1 MEELGAGSRMHKVSM
16 TNRRLCVI
24 NGVKDVLSFDVQEV
38 RLETEQ
44 GMLQIKGEDLH
55 VSRLTLERGEI
66 DIDGRIDSFI
76 YMDEGSMGSRKESLW
91 ERMFR

>member
-1 MEELGAGSRMHKVSM
+1 MEDLGASSRMHKVSM

-24 NGVKDVLSFDVQEV
+24 NGVKDVMSFDVQEV
-38 RLETEQ
+38 RLETEL

-76 YMDEGSMGSRKESLW
+76 YMDEGSMGDKKESLW

>member
-1 MEELGAGSRMHKVSM
+1 MEDLSASSRMHKVSM

-24 NGVKDVLSFDVQEV
+24 NGVKDVMSFDVQEV
-38 RLETEQ
+38 RLETEL

-76 YMDEGSMGSRKESLW
+76 YMDEGSMGGKKESLW

>member
-1 MEELGAGSRMHKVSM
+1 MEDLSAVSRMHKVSM
-16 TNRRLCVI
+16 TNRRLCMI
-24 NGVKDVLSFDVQEV
+24 NGVKDVQSFDEQEIL
-38 RLETEQ
+38 LETEQ

-66 DIDGRIDSFI
+66 DIDGRIDSFV
-76 YMDEGSMGSRKESLW
+76 YSNEGSPGLKKESFF

>member
-1 MEELGAGSRMHKVSM
+1 MEEIGAGSRMHKIAM

-24 NGVKDVLSFDVQEV
+24 NGVKDVQSFDVGEV

-66 DIDGRIDSFI
+66 DIDGRIDSMV
-76 YMDEGSMGSRKESLW
+76 YMDDGGMGSRKESFW

>member
-1 MEELGAGSRMHKVSM
+1 MEDLGASSRMHKVSM

-24 NGVKDVLSFDVQEV
+24 NGVTDVMSFDVQEV
-38 RLETEQ
+38 RLETEL

-76 YMDEGSMGSRKESLW
+76 YMDEGSMGGKKESLW

>member
-1 MEELGAGSRMHKVSM
+1 MEDLGAGSRMHKISM
-16 TNRRLCVI
+16 TNRRLCII

-66 DIDGRIDSFI
+66 DIDGRIDSLI
-76 YMDEGSMGSRKESLW
+76 YAEEGAGGRKESLW

>member
-1 MEELGAGSRMHKVSM
+1 MEDLGASSRMHKVSM

-24 NGVKDVLSFDVQEV
+24 NGVKDVMSFDVQEV
-38 RLETEQ
+38 RLETEL

-76 YMDEGSMGSRKESLW
+76 YMDEGSMGGKKESLG

>member
-1 MEELGAGSRMHKVSM
+1 MEDLGASSRMHKVSM

-24 NGVKDVLSFDVQEV
+24 NGVKDVMSFDVQEV
-38 RLETEQ
+38 RLETEL

-76 YMDEGSMGSRKESLW
+76 YMDEGGMGGKKESLW

>member
-1 MEELGAGSRMHKVSM
+1 MEDLGASSRMHKVSM

-24 NGVKDVLSFDVQEV
+24 NGVKDVMSFDVQEV
-38 RLETEQ
+38 RLETEL

-76 YMDEGSMGSRKESLW
+76 YMDEGSMGGKKESLW

>member
-1 MEELGAGSRMHKVSM
+1 MEDLGASSRMHKVAM

-24 NGVKDVLSFDVQEV
+24 NGVKDVISFDVQEV
-38 RLETEQ
+38 NLETEL
-44 GMLQIKGEDLH
+44 GLLQIKGEDLH

-76 YMDEGSMGSRKESLW
+76 YMNEGSLGGKKESLW

>member
-1 MEELGAGSRMHKVSM
+1 MEELGAGSRMHKVAV

-24 NGVKDVLSFDVQEV
+24 SGVKDVLSFDVKEV
-38 RLETEQ
+38 LLETEQ

-55 VSRLTLERGEI
+55 VSRLTVERGEL
-66 DIDGRIDSFI
+66 DIDGRIDSLV
-76 YMDEGSMGSRKESLW
+76 YSDPGGMSGRKESLW

>member
-1 MEELGAGSRMHKVSM
+1 MEDLSTVSRMHKVSM
-16 TNRRLCVI
+16 TNRRLCII
-24 NGVKDVLSFDVQEV
+24 NGVKDVISFDVQEV
-38 RLETEQ
+38 LLETEQ

-76 YMDEGSMGSRKESLW
+76 YSEQGNSGLKKESFF

>member
-1 MEELGAGSRMHKVSM
+1 MEDLSASSRMHKVSM

-24 NGVKDVLSFDVQEV
+24 NGVKDVISFDVQEV
-38 RLETEQ
+38 SLETEL

-76 YMDEGSMGSRKESLW
+76 YMDEGSMGGKKESLW

>member
-1 MEELGAGSRMHKVSM
+1 MEDLGASSRMHKVSM

-24 NGVKDVLSFDVQEV
+24 NGVKDVMSFDVQEV
-38 RLETEQ
+38 RLETEL
-44 GMLQIKGEDLH
+44 GMLQIKGEDLQ

-76 YMDEGSMGSRKESLW
+76 YMDEGSMGGKKESLW

>member
-1 MEELGAGSRMHKVSM
+1 MEDLGASSRMHKVSM
-16 TNRRLCVI
+16 TNRRLCII
-24 NGVKDVLSFDVQEV
+24 NGVKDVMSFDVQEV
-38 RLETEQ
+38 RLETEL

-76 YMDEGSMGSRKESLW
+76 YMDEGSMGGKKESLW

>member
-1 MEELGAGSRMHKVSM
+1 MEDLGASSRMHKVSM

-24 NGVKDVLSFDVQEV
+24 NGVKDVISFDVQEV
-38 RLETEQ
+38 RLETEL

-76 YMDEGSMGSRKESLW
+76 YMDESSMGGKKESLW

>member
-1 MEELGAGSRMHKVSM
+1 MRGG
-16 TNRRLCVI
+16 
-24 NGVKDVLSFDVQEV
+24 
-38 RLETEQ
+38 
-44 GMLQIKGEDLH
+44 DLH

-76 YMDEGSMGSRKESLW
+76 YMDEGNMGGKKESLW

>member
-1 MEELGAGSRMHKVSM
+1 MEDLGASSRMHKVSM

-24 NGVKDVLSFDVQEV
+24 NGVKDVISFDVQEV
-38 RLETEQ
+38 SLETEL

-76 YMDEGSMGSRKESLW
+76 YMDEGSMGGKKESLW

>member
-1 MEELGAGSRMHKVSM
+1 MEDLSANSRMHKMSM

-24 NGVKDVLSFDVQEV
+24 NGVKDVISFDVQEV
-38 RLETEQ
+38 NLETEL

-76 YMDEGSMGSRKESLW
+76 YMDEGGMGGKKESLW

>member
-1 MEELGAGSRMHKVSM
+1 MEEIGASSRMHKIAM

-24 NGVKDVLSFDVQEV
+24 NGVKDVESFDVEEV

-44 GMLQIKGEDLH
+44 GMLQIKGESLH

-66 DIDGRIDSFI
+66 DIDGRIDSMV
-76 YMDEGSMGSRKESLW
+76 YMDEGSMGGRKESFWDRL
-91 ERMFR
+91 FR

>member
-1 MEELGAGSRMHKVSM
+1 MEDLGASSRMHKVSM

-24 NGVKDVLSFDVQEV
+24 NGVKDVISFDVQEV
-38 RLETEQ
+38 RLETEL

-76 YMDEGSMGSRKESLW
+76 YMDEGSMGGKKESLW